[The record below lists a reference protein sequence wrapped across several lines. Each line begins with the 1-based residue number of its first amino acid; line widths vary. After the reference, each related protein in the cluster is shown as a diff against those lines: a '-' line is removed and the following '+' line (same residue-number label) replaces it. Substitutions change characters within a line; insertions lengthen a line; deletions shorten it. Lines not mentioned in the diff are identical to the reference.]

1 MNLVLT
7 LLAVVGAPLLG
18 LWLWVWLARSE
29 QGERYIKQ
37 RMQGPFVP
45 LDERE
50 PPSDR

>member
-29 QGERYIKQ
+29 RGERYLKQ

-45 LDERE
+45 LGERE
-50 PPSDR
+50 QPLGR

>member
-1 MNLVLT
+1 MT
-7 LLAVVGAPLLG
+7 LAPPILAVIGAPLLG
-18 LWLWVWLARSE
+18 LWLWIWLARSE

>member
-1 MNLVLT
+1 MTLALT
-7 LLAVVGAPLLG
+7 ILAVIGAPLLG
-18 LWLWVWLARSE
+18 LWLWIWLARSE

-50 PPSDR
+50 QPPDR

>member
-1 MNLVLT
+1 MTSILAMLV
-7 LLAVVGAPLLG
+7 AMGAPLLG
-18 LWLWVWLARSE
+18 LGLWVWLAQSE

-50 PPSDR
+50 PPLGR

>member
-18 LWLWVWLARSE
+18 LWLWVRLMQSE

>member
-18 LWLWVWLARSE
+18 LWLWVRLARSE
-29 QGERYIKQ
+29 QGERYLKQ

-50 PPSDR
+50 PPPGR